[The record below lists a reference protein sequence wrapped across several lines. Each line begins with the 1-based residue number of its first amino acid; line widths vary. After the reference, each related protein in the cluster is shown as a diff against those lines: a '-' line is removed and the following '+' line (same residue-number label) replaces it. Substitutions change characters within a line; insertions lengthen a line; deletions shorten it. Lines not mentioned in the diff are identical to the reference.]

1 MRHSPLA
8 RRPAF
13 TLVELLVVIGIIALL
28 IAILLP
34 ALNKARDQ
42 AKTVQCLSNLRQLGA
57 ANMMYAAT
65 YRGYTVL
72 NDYGSLTRAKDAGG
86 TIIDETWFSM
96 FVTLKLVDYPYT
108 TDTTLPP
115 PEGTVLKCP
124 AGIEEV
130 TSNTYLE
137 KDKPDNRRSYDGAK
151 GYLQVS
157 NLFDKGRA
165 VYCWYGINGT
175 SGDEKFMPSRRWPA
189 DGYTLTNA
197 PQTTKLSE
205 IRKSTE
211 TVFLFDGVSFNLH
224 KRPNRL
230 NARHAKASIT
240 NLLFFDG
247 HAESFRTKDLP
258 GRDGAATAA
267 DFDLAN
273 LQRPEFNSIKWR
285 LDQ

>member
-1 MRHSPLA
+1 MLHSPK
-8 RRPAF
+8 RPAF

-28 IAILLP
+28 ISILLP

-42 AKTVQCLSNLRQLGA
+42 ARTVQCLSNLRQLGA
-57 ANMMYAAT
+57 ANAMYVVN

-86 TIIDETWFSM
+86 TVIDETWFSM
-96 FVTLKLVDYPYT
+96 FVTLKLIDYPYT

-130 TSNTYLE
+130 NSNTYLD
-137 KDKPDNRRSYDGAK
+137 KDHPDARKSYDGAK

-165 VYCWYGINGT
+165 IFCWYGINGT
-175 SGDEKFMPSRRWPA
+175 SGEEKFMPARRWPA
-189 DGYTLTNA
+189 DGATLANA
-197 PQTTKLSE
+197 PATPKMSE
-205 IRKSTE
+205 IRKATE

-224 KRPNRL
+224 KRPNRP
-230 NARHAKASIT
+230 NAPHAKAPI
-240 NLLFFDG
+240 
-247 HAESFRTKDLP
+247 
-258 GRDGAATAA
+258 
-267 DFDLAN
+267 
-273 LQRPEFNSIKWR
+273 
-285 LDQ
+285 